1 MGIINNIE
9 AYITTNTTMSGCTCV
24 YPFLDYGNQGQYGKC
39 DWIPTP
45 ELHCYDSVS
54 IKYPDGTVCPISSL
68 SYGSSDV
75 HQCMPAWGITDIH
88 GDRTRMLAPISV
100 CQDCNDLYFM
110 FNEATDARG
119 ETVSP
124 QVSFSCSDIRHTDV
138 RLKWLDTRY
147 STCYV
152 TTLSPWNRMY
162 QKNIQCQTAYAPAG
176 LTVSNEYGY
185 KIPVMPTG
193 WFHAECCSNLQACSP
208 KSAITCGIIDSHGH
222 SLSYRGIPLTH
233 SYVVRNGTCY
243 VMGYCDFGCHVLNPS
258 GFDANAGIPTSTS
271 CVDKFNW
278 EFPILYFGNCYTTS
292 RCLPWGCDWH
302 GFTMTCIEPTLT
314 IAHDYCWQYTN
325 PYADTCDAG
334 VFPALHC
341 ILDDYGV
348 CGHCAMFSNNQCID
362 VIQVCCPPIW
372 KDLQEFTDDAA
383 MSLFG
388 GNGMKLMYLSMPI
401 DDHVDIPF
409 QIQNYTDYNV
419 FIRDCCTQYQSCNRA
434 WLTLRFPL
442 VASGCCYYWT
452 GYTREIYDTLSHD
465 CFNYGNCSC
474 TCICETLAYF
484 DTSDYNN
491 WYYYNCF
498 TGPSGYPGCVDVNPK
513 VFLDKVLE
521 CLPSAK
527 LLSGL
532 PTAMTITPG
541 GANQFISACYGQN
554 TAAYMIGGQQ
564 CECLVNGC
572 LPPDGN
578 ENMWMVGH
586 CGELDINS
594 NSCFYCAANCIRN
607 ALAYGCCYCHSSLG
621 CYMNCLSCCNTVGGY
636 LPNTANLSG
645 RSSYSFKSDAIDAS
659 PLYGIFI
666 SKPTSTGW
674 EICALPEYLVK
685 KLFSQYGVC
694 FDPIGSPNQVHDDFG
709 TYEYDGC
716 TCAYCDC
723 LPGGQRYCYYHSRG
737 PSVSGCS
744 FNLDI
749 RGQTCLLD
757 PQVSNSYL
765 FYPYTCNYGRRLF
778 RVHIGASC
786 CMCYCYPYTIGVRN
800 YIEQSF

>member
-68 SYGSSDV
+68 CYGSSDV
-75 HQCMPAWGITDIH
+75 HQYMPAWGITDIH
-88 GDRTRMLAPISV
+88 GDRTRMLAPLSV

-138 RLKWLDTRY
+138 RLKWLGTRY
-147 STCYV
+147 STCYI

-176 LTVSNEYGY
+176 LTVSSKLGS

-193 WFHAECCSNLQACSP
+193 WLHTECCCNLSACSP

-258 GFDANAGIPTSTS
+258 GFDANAGIPTGTS

-278 EFPILYFGNCYTTS
+278 EFPILYFGNCCTTS
-292 RCLPWGCDWH
+292 RCLPWNCDWH

-314 IAHDYCWQYTN
+314 VAHDCYWQYTN
-325 PYADTCDAG
+325 PYASTCDAA

-341 ILDDYGV
+341 ILGDYGV

-372 KDLQEFTDDAA
+372 KGLQEFTDDAA

-401 DDHVDIPF
+401 DDHVDIAC
-409 QIQNYTDYNV
+409 QVQNYTDYSV

-442 VASGCCYYWT
+442 VASGCCYYWA
-452 GYTREIYDTLSHD
+452 GYKREIYDTLSRD
-465 CFNYGNCSC
+465 CFNYGSCSC
-474 TCICETLAYF
+474 TCICETLPYF
-484 DTSDYNN
+484 DTCDYNH

-498 TGPSGYPGCVDVNPK
+498 TGPSGYTGCVDVNPK

-541 GANQFISACYGQN
+541 GANQFISGCYGKD
-554 TAAYMIGGQQ
+554 TAAYMIGGPQ
-564 CECLVNGC
+564 CGCLVNGC

-594 NSCFYCAANCIRN
+594 NNCFYCAANCIRD
-607 ALAYGCCYCHSSLG
+607 ALAYGSCYCHSSLG
-621 CYMNCLSCCNTVGGY
+621 YYVNCLSCCNTVGGY
-636 LPNTANLSG
+636 LPNTATLCY

-744 FNLDI
+744 FNLDT